1 MIPLSADI
9 LLITLL
15 IIFIAALNH
24 GAIGLGFPLLATPL
38 LSLMF
43 DVRSAILLT
52 LFPTIAVNLA
62 SIVKGKEWHRSVGRY
77 WPMAL
82 YAAFGSYG
90 SSQLLLNL
98 DPNPFKLLLAAII
111 FLYLYQQRKNDF
123 SLPWVRRHPRF
134 AMLLFGLVA
143 GFLAGTVNVMVPVLI
158 IFALEVGLAANP
170 MVQVFNLC
178 FLAGKLA
185 QTAAF
190 GQAGLLT
197 TSTLTE
203 LAPLI
208 LAALIGLMIGFGL
221 RHRIPE
227 QTFRRILKAIL
238 FATAILL
245 VAQFIHGVFYP

>member
-1 MIPLSADI
+1 MIPISADMLVI
-9 LLITLL
+9 MLLIVFL
-15 IIFIAALNH
+15 AALNH

-43 DVRSAILLT
+43 DVRSAVLLT

-62 SIVKGKEWHRSVGRY
+62 SIMKGREWHASIGRY

-82 YAAFGSYG
+82 YATIGSYG

-98 DPNPFKLLLAAII
+98 DPNPFKLLLAGFI
-111 FLYLYQQRKNDF
+111 FLYLYQQRKQGY
-123 SLPWVRRHPRF
+123 SLPWIGRHPNLS
-134 AMLLFGLVA
+134 MLLFGLVA

-158 IFALEVGLAANP
+158 IYALEVGLRANA

-178 FLAGKLA
+178 FLTGKLA
-185 QTAAF
+185 QIAAF

-197 TSTLTE
+197 AATLAE

-208 LAALIGLMIGFGL
+208 LAALIGLMMGFKL
-221 RHRIPE
+221 RHRIQE
-227 QTFRRILKAIL
+227 QTFRQILKTIL
-238 FATAILL
+238 YITAPLL
-245 VAQFIHGVFYP
+245 VAQFIHGVL